1 MDKRLLYLEKYITD
15 NIEDVTLAEYLNI
28 SNRQLSRLLKQWADE
43 GYIKYTP
50 AVGRGRKAEI
60 TFITD
65 VEKELFYYAMK
76 HHKNMTLQEINDFL
90 ELPWDDE
97 SKEVIVKKLKESF
110 KQEDSSGNMVVD
122 FVYSIPYTIHPHIS
136 QDIISF
142 QVITQTNNTLY
153 KLDKDNKILNEIVKY
168 DEWKEQTLHIYLHK
182 DIYFNDKTKL
192 TAQHV
197 YDSLYALM
205 FDSNYRIYFG
215 NVNKITI
222 IDKYYLTIE
231 LCERTDHVKYLL
243 AEPFASIFKVKNGEL
258 QGTGP
263 YYLSFKDENE
273 IKLSLNPYYKRV
285 VLIEEILLIKN
296 RKRFLEY
303 ISSNKYDKS
312 LSKRVYIGN
321 DMLVFNPNTTFS
333 LEERHV
339 IIEAMLYVLYEDNI
353 NNWKNFNWL
362 LDEPQSRGDISNI
375 SRPVRMLV
383 DQYNA
388 EIMEKVR
395 DELNKTGYYIEL
407 IYTEH
412 HNYLS
417 TSLKEYD
424 VDIVWMSEAYN
435 QKQPFMLYDLLLHCK
450 FKDWYIDDPNCIEF
464 IKNYRYENFDQLEN
478 IAKTILQSFED
489 RYLFANVLL
498 KQKVFFY
505 PSVVKYVDEDKYGY
519 LDFGNAILK

>member
-28 SNRQLSRLLKQWADE
+28 SKRQLSRLLKQWEDE

-50 AVGRGRKAEI
+50 AVGRGGKAEI

-90 ELPWDDE
+90 ELPWDEE
-97 SKEVIVKKLKESF
+97 SKEVIVKQLKESF
-110 KQEDSSGNMVVD
+110 KQEDNNGNMVVD
-122 FVYSIPYTIHPHIS
+122 FVHSIPNVIHPHIS
-136 QDIISF
+136 QDVVSF
-142 QVITQTNNTLY
+142 QVISQTNNTLY
-153 KLDKDNKILNEIVKY
+153 KLGKDNKILNEIVKY

-182 DIYFNDKTKL
+182 DIYFNDKTQL

-205 FDSNYRIYFG
+205 FETNYRIYFD

-231 LCERTDHVKYLL
+231 LRERTDHVKYLL
-243 AEPFASIFKVKNGEL
+243 TEPFASIFKVVNGEI

-263 YYLSFKDENE
+263 YYMSFKNESE
-273 IKLSLNPYYKRV
+273 IKLSLNPYYKRA
-285 VLIEEILLIKN
+285 VLIDEILLIKN
-296 RKRFLEY
+296 RKRYLEY

-312 LSKRVYIGN
+312 LTKRVYIGN
-321 DMLVFNPNTTFS
+321 DMLVFNPNSTFS

-339 IIEAMLYVLYEDNI
+339 IMESMLYALYEDTN
-353 NNWKNFNWL
+353 NNWKNSKWL
-362 LDEPQSRGDISNI
+362 LDEPQSRGDISKI

-383 DQYNA
+383 NQYSA
-388 EIMEKVR
+388 EIMENVR
-395 DELNKTGYYIEL
+395 DELNKTGEYVEL
-407 IYTEH
+407 IYTDYH
-412 HNYLS
+412 KYLR
-417 TSLKEYD
+417 TNLKAYD

-450 FKDWYIDDPNCIEF
+450 FKDWYIDDPDCIEF
-464 IKNYRYENFDQLEN
+464 IKNYRYENFDHLESV
-478 IAKTILQSFED
+478 AKKILQSLEE
-489 RYLFANVLL
+489 RYLFKNVLL
-498 KQKVFFY
+498 KEKVFFY

>member
-15 NIEDVTLAEYLNI
+15 NIEDVALAEYLNI
-28 SNRQLSRLLKQWADE
+28 SKRQLSRLLKQWADE

-50 AVGRGRKAEI
+50 AVGRGGKAEI

-90 ELPWDDE
+90 ELPWDEE
-97 SKEVIVKKLKESF
+97 SKEVIIKQLQKSF
-110 KQEDSSGNMVVD
+110 KQEDHSGNMVVD
-122 FVYSIPYTIHPHIS
+122 FVHSIPNVIHPHIS
-136 QDIISF
+136 QDIVSF
-142 QVITQTNNTLY
+142 QVISQTNKTLY

-168 DEWKEQTLHIYLHK
+168 DEWKEQTLYIYLHK
-182 DIYFNDKTKL
+182 DIYFNDKTQL

-205 FDSNYRIYFG
+205 FETNYRIYFE
-215 NVNKITI
+215 NVKNIAV
-222 IDKYYLTIE
+222 IDDFYLVIE
-231 LCERTDHVKYLL
+231 MSERTDHVKYLL
-243 AEPFASIFKVKNGEL
+243 TEPFASIFKEKNGEL

-263 YYLSFKDENE
+263 YYMSFKDESE
-273 IKLSLNPYYKRV
+273 IKLSLNPNYKRA
-285 VLIEEILLIKN
+285 VLIDEILLIKN
-296 RKRFLEY
+296 RKRYIEY

-312 LSKRVYIGN
+312 LTKKVYLGN
-321 DMLVFNPNTTFS
+321 DMLVFNPNSTFT
-333 LEERHV
+333 LEERK
-339 IIEAMLYVLYEDNI
+339 IIMETMLYVLYEDTK
-353 NNWKNFNWL
+353 NNGKNLKWL
-362 LDEPQSRGDISNI
+362 LSEPQRRKDMSRI

-383 DQYNA
+383 DEYSAEVMEVIRA
-388 EIMEKVR
+388 EINKDGDYLEFVYTKHLKYLITN
-395 DELNKTGYYIEL
+395 LN
-407 IYTEH
+407 
-412 HNYLS
+412 
-417 TSLKEYD
+417 EYD

-450 FKDWYIDDPNCIEF
+450 FKDWYIDDPECIEF
-464 IKNYRYENFDQLEN
+464 INNYRYENFEQLEN
-478 IAKTILQSFED
+478 IATTILQSFED

-498 KQKVFFY
+498 KEKVFFY